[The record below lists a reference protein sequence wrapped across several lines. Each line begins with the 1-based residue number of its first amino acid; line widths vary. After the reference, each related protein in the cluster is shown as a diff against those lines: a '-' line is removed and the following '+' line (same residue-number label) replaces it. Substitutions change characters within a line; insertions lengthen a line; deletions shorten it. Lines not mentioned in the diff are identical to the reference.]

1 MAIQLIPSAFAAMMM
16 TQLITSGKAT
26 QAYVILAVVCAI
38 GIITMFTMLKMKD
51 ANAADRDYAAKQ
63 AE

>member
-1 MAIQLIPSAFAAMMM
+1 MDAVDIKAANGILVK
-16 TQLITSGKAT
+16 TIVNDDP
-26 QAYVILAVVCAI
+26 YVILAVVCAI